1 MDAFARP
8 MPRMLLPG
16 VVLIVL
22 AALLGLWTL
31 LHGDAP
37 FAVDVGWNAALT
49 GWRVPLLEGLS
60 FALSVLG
67 GVWVSIVVFTIGGSV
82 ALLIARRPWAALFL
96 VTAQAV
102 SAGLVQA
109 GKHLFGRA
117 RPEEI
122 LVLSD
127 YGSFPSGHAANA
139 ATVAA
144 VAVVLFPR
152 VWVIVAGAVWV
163 VLMAFSRTYLHAHWA
178 SDTLGGVLLGT
189 GAVLVVAAL
198 YAPRLRAER
207 APVTG

>member
-8 MPRMLLPG
+8 LTRMLLPG
-16 VVLIVL
+16 AVLIVL

-37 FAVDVGWNAALT
+37 FAVDEAWNAALT

-67 GVWVSIVVFTIGGSV
+67 GVWVSIVVFTIGGTV

-102 SAGLVQA
+102 SAGLVQV

-117 RPEEI
+117 RPDEI

-178 SDTLGGVLLGT
+178 SDTLGGALLGT

-207 APVTG
+207 VPVTG